1 MDLKH
6 FLTIKFQKPY
16 TKEKIITIISSGVLY
31 LAKVHSVPNEEKK
44 ILLLNTLK
52 EVINET
58 DLDDYEKNTLITLID
73 MVGDSVVEHLIIFGK
88 NTTAFIK
95 SKCLKCC

>member
-16 TKEKIITIISSGVLY
+16 TKEKIISLIASGVLY
-31 LAKVHSVPNEEKK
+31 LARIHSIPREEKK
-44 ILLLNTLK
+44 VLLLNTLK
-52 EVINET
+52 ELINEA

-73 MVGDSVVEHLIIFGK
+73 TVGDSVIENLIIFGK
-88 NTTAFIK
+88 DAKTFIK